1 MPGCFSRLMER
12 VRGRRQPT
20 ASTGCLNSSV
30 GCFCCLFPF
39 CRVRDRREV
48 DSDSDFEE
56 ESNVLDEVQ
65 LDVPLLPVILD
76 VQDAAILEEATGNWQ
91 LIPIRFSPLYCGPV
105 VIRNNAGPVAK
116 AWRTFQ
122 FISPI
127 ITYMRGGSQQ
137 VVVRMHHV
145 SRVRGLETQLVWAI
159 SRETARLSPEG
170 IPYCATKVQS
180 VTWILYV
187 AGRVTQYASHLRH
200 ETSVDVTLGC
210 YQQTDV
216 SVVYAT
222 LHMGLD
228 GLLTSSAW
236 SEAASVSTPTN
247 QQFTEPEPEGHNCYE
262 GWEEDLLPEE
272 REVPL
277 LNLYLTTKR
286 VEDIALRLVSLRQ
299 AFTTLLGST
308 LSRNHLFVAGKVLM
322 GALVQA
328 HHMDEAEFIRA
339 YNDFV
344 DYLSDPSKQID
355 IERELAEAKIHHVN
369 LIDVL
374 FELVMFGMMT
384 AQKSLMVH
392 PGGFMERLYALLNSF
407 LPVAASIEPKAE
419 RYLLLLN
426 GGLMALLDD
435 MFGQQLAW
443 YFNPVSLV
451 TELSS
456 LLEYHLENLMA
467 SM

>member
-1 MPGCFSRLMER
+1 MPGCFSRLTER
-12 VRGRRQPT
+12 VRGLRQPS
-20 ASTGCLNSSV
+20 ASTGCSNSFM

-56 ESNVLDEVQ
+56 ESTVLDEVQ
-65 LDVPLLPVILD
+65 LDVPLLPVILH
-76 VQDAAILEEATGNWQ
+76 VQDAAIILEEATGNWQ
-91 LIPIRFSPLYCGPV
+91 LIPIRYSPLYCGPV
-105 VIRNNAGPVAK
+105 VIRNNASPVAK

-127 ITYMRGGSQQ
+127 ITYMCGGSQQ

-159 SRETARLSPEG
+159 SKETARLSPEG

-180 VTWILYV
+180 VTWIQYV

-200 ETSVDVTLGC
+200 ETSVDVTFGC
-210 YQQTDV
+210 YQQQTDV

-228 GLLTSSAW
+228 GLLSSSAW

-299 AFTTLLGST
+299 AFT
-308 LSRNHLFVAGKVLM
+308 
-322 GALVQA
+322 
-328 HHMDEAEFIRA
+328 DEAEFIRA

-344 DYLSDPSKQID
+344 DYLSDPSKEID

-374 FELVMFGMMT
+374 FELVLFGLMI
-384 AQKSLMVH
+384 AQKSLIVH
-392 PGGFMERLYALLNSF
+392 PGGFMERLYALLYSF
-407 LPVAASIEPKAE
+407 LPAAASIEPKAE

-443 YFNPVSLV
+443 YFNPESLV

>member
-1 MPGCFSRLMER
+1 M
-12 VRGRRQPT
+12 
-20 ASTGCLNSSV
+20 LN
-30 GCFCCLFPF
+30 
-39 CRVRDRREV
+39 
-48 DSDSDFEE
+48 
-56 ESNVLDEVQ
+56 
-65 LDVPLLPVILD
+65 
-76 VQDAAILEEATGNWQ
+76 
-91 LIPIRFSPLYCGPV
+91 
-105 VIRNNAGPVAK
+105 
-116 AWRTFQ
+116 
-122 FISPI
+122 
-127 ITYMRGGSQQ
+127 
-137 VVVRMHHV
+137 
-145 SRVRGLETQLVWAI
+145 
-159 SRETARLSPEG
+159 
-170 IPYCATKVQS
+170 
-180 VTWILYV
+180 
-187 AGRVTQYASHLRH
+187 
-200 ETSVDVTLGC
+200 
-210 YQQTDV
+210 
-216 SVVYAT
+216 
-222 LHMGLD
+222 
-228 GLLTSSAW
+228 
-236 SEAASVSTPTN
+236 
-247 QQFTEPEPEGHNCYE
+247 
-262 GWEEDLLPEE
+262 DLLPEE

-299 AFTTLLGST
+299 AFT
-308 LSRNHLFVAGKVLM
+308 
-322 GALVQA
+322 
-328 HHMDEAEFIRA
+328 DEAEFIRA

>member
-1 MPGCFSRLMER
+1 MPGCFSRLTER
-12 VRGRRQPT
+12 VRGLRQPS
-20 ASTGCLNSSV
+20 ASTGCSNSFM

-56 ESNVLDEVQ
+56 ESTVLDEVQ
-65 LDVPLLPVILD
+65 LDVPLLPVILH
-76 VQDAAILEEATGNWQ
+76 VQDAAIILEEATGNWQ
-91 LIPIRFSPLYCGPV
+91 LIPIRYSPLYCGPV
-105 VIRNNAGPVAK
+105 VIRNNASPVAK

-159 SRETARLSPEG
+159 SKETARLSPEG

-180 VTWILYV
+180 VTWIQYV

-200 ETSVDVTLGC
+200 ETSVDVTFGC
-210 YQQTDV
+210 YQQQTDV

-228 GLLTSSAW
+228 GLLSSSAW

-299 AFTTLLGST
+299 AFT
-308 LSRNHLFVAGKVLM
+308 
-322 GALVQA
+322 
-328 HHMDEAEFIRA
+328 DEAEFIRA

-344 DYLSDPSKQID
+344 DYLSDPSKEID

-374 FELVMFGMMT
+374 FELVLFGLMI
-384 AQKSLMVH
+384 AQKSLIVH
-392 PGGFMERLYALLNSF
+392 PGGFMERLYALLYSF
-407 LPVAASIEPKAE
+407 LPAAASIEPKAE

-443 YFNPVSLV
+443 YFNPESLV

>member
-1 MPGCFSRLMER
+1 MI
-12 VRGRRQPT
+12 
-20 ASTGCLNSSV
+20 
-30 GCFCCLFPF
+30 
-39 CRVRDRREV
+39 CRVRDCRQV
-48 DSDSDFEE
+48 DSDFEE
-56 ESNVLDEVQ
+56 ETTVLDEVQ
-65 LDVPLLPVILD
+65 LDVPLDDVPDVPQLPVLLD
-76 VQDAAILEEATGNWQ
+76 VQNAAIILEDVPDVQTILEEATGNWQ

-105 VIRNNAGPVAK
+105 VIR
-116 AWRTFQ
+116 
-122 FISPI
+122 
-127 ITYMRGGSQQ
+127 

-145 SRVRGLETQLVWAI
+145 NRVRGLETQLVWAI
-159 SRETARLSPEG
+159 SKETARLSPKG

-180 VTWILYV
+180 ITWIQRV
-187 AGRVTQYASHLRH
+187 AGRVTHYVSHLRH

-228 GLLTSSAW
+228 GLLSSSAW
-236 SEAASVSTPTN
+236 SEAASFSTPTT
-247 QQFTEPEPEGHNCYE
+247 QQFTDPEPEGHNCYE

-308 LSRNHLFVAGKVLM
+308 LSRNHLFVAGKVLL

-328 HHMDEAEFIRA
+328 NHMDGAKFIRT

-344 DYLSDPSKQID
+344 DYLSDPSKRND

-369 LIDVL
+369 MIDVV
-374 FELVMFGMMT
+374 FELVLLWMMT

-392 PGGFMERLYALLNSF
+392 PGGFVERLYALLYSF
-407 LPVAASIEPKAE
+407 LPTAANMEPE
-419 RYLLLLN
+419 TDRYLLLLN
-426 GGLMALLDD
+426 GGLMALLED

-443 YFNPVSLV
+443 YFNPESLV